1 MPAHEDREPRWWNA
15 PRQAYR
21 VVPFAADV
29 RVRLPRSSQR
39 VAYQA
44 LVPLSEPRKRGSMKL
59 RDQHDAVQ
67 GLGRRSHVGN
77 SRAVAIGGVV
87 AAPFVI
93 AAYAA
98 LTMMFILP
106 LLGLRWLFP
115 NRSMASI
122 PPWYREIGRSS
133 GDAGSL
139 R

>member
-1 MPAHEDREPRWWNA
+1 
-15 PRQAYR
+15 
-21 VVPFAADV
+21 
-29 RVRLPRSSQR
+29 
-39 VAYQA
+39 
-44 LVPLSEPRKRGSMKL
+44 MKL

-122 PPWYREIGRSS
+122 PPWYGEIGRSS
-133 GDAGSL
+133 RDAGSL

>member
-1 MPAHEDREPRWWNA
+1 MR
-15 PRQAYR
+15 
-21 VVPFAADV
+21 
-29 RVRLPRSSQR
+29 
-39 VAYQA
+39 
-44 LVPLSEPRKRGSMKL
+44 L

-77 SRAVAIGGVV
+77 SRAVAVGGVV

-93 AAYAA
+93 AGYVA

-115 NRSMASI
+115 YRSIASI
-122 PPWYREIGRSS
+122 PPWSGEIARFS
-133 GDAGSL
+133 GDAGPL

>member
-1 MPAHEDREPRWWNA
+1 
-15 PRQAYR
+15 
-21 VVPFAADV
+21 
-29 RVRLPRSSQR
+29 
-39 VAYQA
+39 
-44 LVPLSEPRKRGSMKL
+44 MKL

-98 LTMMFILP
+98 LTMMFIVP

-122 PPWYREIGRSS
+122 PPGYGEIGRSS
-133 GDAGSL
+133 GDAGPL